1 MAHFQIENLTFSY
14 AAAKNKRS
22 LDDVSLTI
30 EKGEYIV
37 LCGKSGSGKTT
48 LLKHLKSVL
57 TPSGKRSGKILF
69 NGIPMEQVSQ
79 RDQSS
84 KIGYVMQ
91 NPDDPLEAYQL
102 GIRFAFELL
111 GAVFGPDQSPF

>member
-37 LCGKSGSGKTT
+37 LCGKSGSG
-48 LLKHLKSVL
+48 
-57 TPSGKRSGKILF
+57 
-69 NGIPMEQVSQ
+69 
-79 RDQSS
+79 
-84 KIGYVMQ
+84 
-91 NPDDPLEAYQL
+91 
-102 GIRFAFELL
+102 
-111 GAVFGPDQSPF
+111 